1 MQNFKKTNNIL
12 PLISIIVPNYNHYN
26 YLRQR
31 LECIFNQTYPNF
43 EVILLDD
50 CSSDKSQE
58 ILLEYVKNPKVSH
71 RVFNGTNSGNTFV
84 QWNKGIELAKGDYIW
99 IAESD
104 DFCELHFLEE
114 LIQPVLQNPEIKLVY
129 CQSNR
134 ADELGNITGSWLN
147 HTDDLDAALFL
158 TNFVMDGNEFIER
171 FLIRKNVMPNAS
183 GVLFSKK
190 DAAQLGELDM
200 DPFLKTCGD
209 WLFYIKLV
217 TNKKVAYIS
226 KSLNNFRY
234 HSRSVIAGA
243 VKTENRG
250 SIIDIELKMRQNVI
264 AFLSIQKPDNWVA
277 IIKKNTQIRK
287 ALKYEK
293 ALFYI
298 RNNKKIKGILILCS
312 LPEVFIK
319 NYKFNMK
326 VKMKVNKF
334 FKSIYK

>member
-12 PLISIIVPNYNHYN
+12 PLISIIVPNYNHSN

-50 CSSDKSQE
+50 CSSDRSQE
-58 ILLEYVKNPKVSH
+58 IILEYVKNSKVSH
-71 RVFNGTNSGNTFV
+71 RVFNDANSGNTFL
-84 QWNKGIELAKGDYIW
+84 QWKKGIELAKGDYIW

-134 ADELGNITGSWLN
+134 ADQFGNITGSWLN

-158 TNFVMDGNEFIER
+158 TNFVMEGNEFIER
-171 FLIRKNVMPNAS
+171 FLIRKNVIPNAS

-190 DAAQLGELDM
+190 DADRLGEFDI

-217 TNKKVAYIS
+217 TNGKVAFVS

-234 HSRSVIAGA
+234 HKDSVIAKAYDKGEFN
-243 VKTENRG
+243 VNRDVE
-250 SIIDIELKMRQNVI
+250 IN
-264 AFLSIQKPDNWVA
+264 
-277 IIKKNTQIRK
+277 IRK
-287 ALKYEK
+287 KINVYFTKEKSNNSTIILKTNNKIINEIKYRK
-293 ALFYI
+293 AHYLI
-298 RNNKKIKGILILCS
+298 KNNKKFKGVLILFSIFS
-312 LPEVFIK
+312 LTINKSVLIRKLK
-319 NYKFNMK
+319 NRLILMK
-326 VKMKVNKF
+326 NNL
-334 FKSIYK
+334 